1 MSKEQFVRKNKQFWW
16 YVKNPAKLDEKA
28 IVEGTVKYGD
38 MKEIR
43 QLMKILGAEKTAR
56 IFIGQVKGKRSNY
69 DSKTVNYF
77 KQYFKHYA
85 KQ

>member
-43 QLMKILGAEKTAR
+43 QLMKIFGVEKTAR
-56 IFIGQVKGKRSNY
+56 IFSSQIKGKRCNY
-69 DSKTVNYF
+69 DAKTVNYF
-77 KQYFKHYA
+77 KHYFKQYA
-85 KQ
+85 K